1 MQFIN
6 GNIDRDIKW
15 LKTRK
20 VATVLSFVFLYEMQ
34 LMKLHPLNL
43 ADT

>member
-6 GNIDRDIKW
+6 GNIDRDINW

-20 VATVLSFVFLYEMQ
+20 VATVSSFVFLYEME

-43 ADT
+43 VHT